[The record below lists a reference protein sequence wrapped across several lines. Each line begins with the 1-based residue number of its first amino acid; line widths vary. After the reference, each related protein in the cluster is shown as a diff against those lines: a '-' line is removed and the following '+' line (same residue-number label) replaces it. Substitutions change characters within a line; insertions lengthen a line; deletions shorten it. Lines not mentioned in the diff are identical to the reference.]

1 MARELVT
8 TVRLK
13 GAVDGSFTKSIQT
26 VQNELAN
33 LAGTSRKYM
42 SDFGER
48 MEAKSKALGT
58 IGVALTDIGKKMTVG
73 LTVPIATAMHTT
85 GKMAGQWQYELQKT
99 RSIIETNNDKSAGSF
114 SKLKES
120 IVKGANDSGVA
131 IQDFTSNVYEAISAN
146 IKAGDAVKTVQQA
159 HVLAV
164 AGVTTDA
171 KALDLLTTITNAYGA
186 KAGSLTH
193 ISDVLVQTQNR
204 GKIKVNE
211 LAHNMG
217 KAIPTAQS
225 YGVSLE
231 QLSASYSVLTQQGI
245 SAKYASTYI
254 TSTFSELGKSNT
266 KVAKALKEETG
277 KSFKE
282 LMDSGMSLSQVL
294 KIIQDHAKKTGVQFT
309 DMFSNIN
316 ASKGAA
322 ALLGHTK
329 SLDQYTSEMVNA
341 KGVTKRAY
349 DEIMKSYPM
358 LKRQMVAV
366 LKNIATGLGMITVTT
381 MTPILQSF
389 LPVVKQIATAIG
401 NMGPGM
407 QKFIG
412 HILLVTA
419 AFGPVTTVLGKIGTV
434 GSKVF
439 SVIGT
444 LGTTFKGIGAM
455 AAGAAQGG
463 LGTLASV
470 VGATGSAFI
479 PFKGQVML
487 AVAAIAAISAAVV
500 LAIKGIKKLHGY
512 LKKKSNAK
520 GNVQGAYDKYQRIA
534 LEKGEKSKEAQA
546 AYESYEATQEAY
558 QKQYGKPVKVKVK
571 TQEDFDNEDNKKAEK
586 KNKQQKKN
594 LKKAVKDA
602 QKSYRDI
609 EKSERAE
616 AKRKADLAQEEAR
629 EQGLS
634 AKEQADAYTKAYN
647 EYMNNS
653 KKIADAQ
660 SKVDKAKGDYKDFT
674 GPTKMDKFKVKV
686 SDWAKSIGKSM
697 STHWDNLKKATSTK
711 WEAIKGAMTLK
722 LSNAKMKLLP
732 IADGIKTGL
741 SKSWE
746 KVKDVT
752 KLLWDTTKKL
762 ICHPIQT
769 AKRTVSFYV
778 GLIKDTFQNKFSAIK
793 EHTSNSFEKIKT
805 TMTTK
810 ISAAH
815 QIVSGKLSAI
825 RNAFSTKLS
834 GAWVGVKNAMQKVK
848 TTFHNALNG
857 IHDWVKRK
865 LQAIRDAFAHPITA
879 TVNVVKKISGGGKPS
894 KHAKG
899 GFTSGLA
906 IAGEDPRYPVE
917 AVISFNPAYRN
928 QNVEYWKRAG
938 RMLGVYNNSPED
950 IPANAPANVTTDYAE
965 TYNRLGDI
973 ATDEFAQAIPE
984 TQNTNAYPENY
995 NRLGDLTNDDFS
1007 RLGENGV
1014 ASVAKLSDS
1023 YGNIY
1028 NELGDIETDPFAIY
1042 GESDFNTA
1050 KFIYKYPEIAQLS
1063 ITPYVIDIAS
1073 RLKDYN
1079 KVKDSNEYTA
1089 QVGNML
1095 SYDDTYKG
1103 ITTQTTNVTSSPSS
1117 VVELGGVKF
1126 APVINVENGK
1136 DVTAEKIVDMLRDY
1150 APEFTDFVVG
1160 EIEKREETNYVDSR
1174 TY

>member
-58 IGVALTDIGKKMTVG
+58 IGAALTNVGKKMTVG

-634 AKEQADAYTKAYN
+634 AKEQADAHTKAYN

-711 WEAIKGAMTLK
+711 WDAIKNAVTGPVQAAENILSTIWTNIKNFATAVWSAIVGAATSLWNSIKSAMTAPINAAKGVLSNIWNAIKG
-722 LSNAKMKLLP
+722 
-732 IADGIKTGL
+732 IASRVWNGIKSAIVTPITAAKNAIVKIASTIKNALTKAFNAIKNTIG
-741 SKSWE
+741 
-746 KVKDVT
+746 KVIDKV
-752 KLLWDTTKKL
+752 KKL
-762 ICHPIQT
+762 IDW
-769 AKRTVSFYV
+769 
-778 GLIKDTFQNKFSAIK
+778 L
-793 EHTSNSFEKIKT
+793 
-805 TMTTK
+805 
-810 ISAAH
+810 
-815 QIVSGKLSAI
+815 GKLGHKHASP
-825 RNAFSTKLS
+825 
-834 GAWVGVKNAMQKVK
+834 KVSIQQ
-848 TTFHNALNG
+848 TG
-857 IHDWVKRK
+857 
-865 LQAIRDAFAHPITA
+865 
-879 TVNVVKKISGGGKPS
+879 GGGKGEA
-894 KHAKG
+894 KGKAKG

>member
-58 IGVALTDIGKKMTVG
+58 IGAALTDVGKKMTVG

-85 GKMAGQWQYELQKT
+85 GKMAGKWQYELQKT

-146 IKAGDAVKTVQQA
+146 VKAGDAVKTVQQA

-653 KKIADAQ
+653 EKIADAQ

-711 WEAIKGAMTLK
+711 WEAIKG
-722 LSNAKMKLLP
+722 
-732 IADGIKTGL
+732 IASRVWNGIKSAIVTPITAAKNAIVKIASTIKNALTKAFNAIKNTIG
-741 SKSWE
+741 
-746 KVKDVT
+746 KVIDKV
-752 KLLWDTTKKL
+752 KKL
-762 ICHPIQT
+762 IDW
-769 AKRTVSFYV
+769 
-778 GLIKDTFQNKFSAIK
+778 L
-793 EHTSNSFEKIKT
+793 
-805 TMTTK
+805 
-810 ISAAH
+810 
-815 QIVSGKLSAI
+815 GKLGHKHASP
-825 RNAFSTKLS
+825 
-834 GAWVGVKNAMQKVK
+834 KVSIQQ
-848 TTFHNALNG
+848 TG
-857 IHDWVKRK
+857 
-865 LQAIRDAFAHPITA
+865 
-879 TVNVVKKISGGGKPS
+879 GGGKGEA
-894 KHAKG
+894 KGKAKG